1 MSGDRLDSEAAA
13 PLRAERL
20 SKAGSAQG
28 SLANLLPVLEEEKR
42 GESAQNGFVEAGSSA
57 DAETSLLGAR
67 SSSATALLEEKGQPT
82 TPRSRSPSDLSF
94 LDEAS
99 DLDEALFAPL
109 GVYKEASSGASP
121 GEIRT
126 AVLEWMY
133 EEKDEESCPELS
145 LPNAGVLE
153 DLISVFVSVV
163 LHGKSDVIRMQV
175 WRFLIQGSVNSLH
188 FAFLV
193 ICNLNASCHSA
204 KGADEEDPVSE
215 AYKKK
220 RAKDI
225 AAIERIID
233 VVKKETISRVENL
246 EKSAEYSVET
256 PASPVLSSLRY
267 SLDNIINQLEDVH
280 DNQVLTNLDLN
291 VRGRTTRQN
300 IDLLVQKVRN
310 AILRHNSNNDGE
322 QSLAELDGK
331 IGFIKTLTDLDEWL
345 RTSIIRDQ
353 RATVLEDK
361 LRSLAHALP
370 LGAYFPTAV
379 DRATRKHR
387 VLRLVLEETIVF
399 NTAKKCPFLLVAEV
413 EPIINSSVDDPDLG
427 SEGEFQEERGSRR
440 KSALQAL
447 EMVST
452 KDFWK
457 NPIKEIKHFKE
468 RAKSEA
474 GFGNNV
480 FEMRS
485 PSSAS
490 HNVYDMGVDVE
501 EDEALNGSS
510 GAKSFKDQEKW
521 EDMQE
526 RIRKTSPYG
535 ERPHWQLSSMFVKS
549 GDDLRQQQLG
559 VLFVSTFQKIFLEE
573 RVPVWLAPY
582 KVIAT
587 GRICGLLEPARN
599 ADSIARIK
607 ERGGYDGI
615 DMYFLDRFGPKNS
628 NSYKRA
634 QRNFLQSLAGYS
646 IVAYLIKLHD
656 RHNGN
661 ILIDTDGHL
670 LHIDFGFMLGFSHK
684 LERSPFKL
692 TPDMIE
698 ILGGPYSKT
707 FQDFRRLMEKA
718 YIAAN
723 KHHKE
728 IILLAEL
735 MSIDESSSECFAG
748 GRRWVIDE
756 FRARF
761 NPGLTT
767 RKLKVHINDIIDWSL
782 GNYTTRCYDRYQR
795 CVNGIW

>member
-1 MSGDRLDSEAAA
+1 MDGGGSLSSDAAQPLKASGPGSRPFL
-13 PLRAERL
+13 ERK
-20 SKAGSAQG
+20 SSTAQG
-28 SLANLLPVLEEEKR
+28 SLANILPVLED
-42 GESAQNGFVEAGSSA
+42 GDNVSAA
-57 DAETSLLGAR
+57 LLGTEDDAQ
-67 SSSATALLEEKGQPT
+67 AAGLERTMSDTSFDVLDSDIEDGGMYNSMPSGRTSKVR
-82 TPRSRSPSDLSF
+82 TPGD
-94 LDEAS
+94 
-99 DLDEALFAPL
+99 
-109 GVYKEASSGASP
+109 
-121 GEIRT
+121 IRT

-133 EEKDEESCPELS
+133 EEKDADTCVDLVAS
-145 LPNAGVLE
+145 NAGILE

-163 LHGKSDVIRMQV
+163 LHGKSDVIRTKV
-175 WRFLIQGSVNSLH
+175 WRFLVQSSTNSLH

-193 ICNLNASCHSA
+193 ICNLNASCHQA
-204 KGADEEDPVSE
+204 QGVEEDNESKQ
-215 AYKKK
+215 YKEK
-220 RAKDI
+220 RTADL
-225 AAIERIID
+225 AAIEKVIS
-233 VVKKETISRVENL
+233 TIKVDALTAVSAFKGDLSHLSEEPLAKSASGKVHMLEDSL
-246 EKSAEYSVET
+246 EKALVE
-256 PASPVLSSLRY
+256 
-267 SLDNIINQLEDVH
+267 LEDVH

-291 VRGRTTRQN
+291 VRGRTARHN

-310 AILRHNSNNDGE
+310 SLLDSVTSVGSERLR
-322 QSLAELDGK
+322 ELDGR

-345 RTSIIRDQ
+345 MRSVAREE
-353 RATVLEDK
+353 RSKVLEEK
-361 LRSLAHALP
+361 LESLAVALP

-379 DRATRKHR
+379 GQAGTRHR
-387 VLRLVLEETIVF
+387 VLRLVLSETIVF
-399 NTAKKCPFLLVAEV
+399 NTARKCPFLLVAEV
-413 EPIINSSVDDPDLG
+413 EPSVIVPDL
-427 SEGEFQEERGSRR
+427 SSQAPKEPRSPRR
-440 KSALQAL
+440 VALDAL

-457 NPIKEIKHFKE
+457 NPMQKIQ
-468 RAKSEA
+468 
-474 GFGNNV
+474 
-480 FEMRS
+480 
-485 PSSAS
+485 
-490 HNVYDMGVDVE
+490 
-501 EDEALNGSS
+501 
-510 GAKSFKDQEKW
+510 SFKDRGRAESGVTELNGGEDNGEHEELATHFQKKDNEKW

-526 RIRKTSPYG
+526 RIRRESPYG
-535 ERPHWQLSSMFVKS
+535 DRPNWKLVSMFVKS

-573 RVPVWLAPY
+573 RVPVWLSPY

-587 GRICGLLEPARN
+587 GRMSGLLEPARN

-607 ERGGYDGI
+607 ERGAYKGI
-615 DMYFLDRFGPKNS
+615 DEYFLDKFGPKSS

-634 QRNFLQSLAGYS
+634 QKNFLLSLVGYS

-661 ILIDTDGHL
+661 ILVDTDGHL

-698 ILGGPYSKT
+698 ILGGPYSPM
-707 FQDFRRLMEKA
+707 FQKFRRLMEKA

-735 MSIDESSSECFAG
+735 MSVDESSSECFAG

-761 NPGLTT
+761 NPGLSA
-767 RKLKVHINDIIDWSL
+767 RKLKVHINDVIDHSL
-782 GNYTTRCYDRYQR
+782 GNYTTRCYDKYQR